1 MSNKAE
7 RRSPSLPSEAVIL
20 DLPLL
25 DEYFLDWV
33 VDRIRRILQRF
44 GSSSDIITNVLL
56 KFLRPIAHCVIL
68 MTTRGQTPATRLLGL
83 QRVPVAMTTT
93 NNNMQPKSKSS
104 SSSSSSSFTRRD
116 YYFRLVAYTLFS
128 TLVPVLYAELKEWY
142 RQRLRE
148 RLAAADATRFENGT
162 SHNHNDTT
170 TRQDGVTQVAAE
182 RKFQSAQTLI
192 QVVSQIWPALRLVAL
207 LGVWS
212 GVSQTSEVAM
222 LLTGWTCQKQ
232 QQQNEEE
239 PRLHVDYAQR
249 RWLWEELI
257 RTMRVWGQGLTLL
270 SVWRNDVQQWKDNL
284 LALIM
289 ARKNRLLMENAQGRQ
304 GNNSS
309 STTRLSMCCFCQAKP
324 IIIPVNLHPCG
335 HAACYACLHERSKGA
350 VRCRLCKLRVIN
362 ATSWTTT

>member
-7 RRSPSLPSEAVIL
+7 TRSPSLPSEAVIL

-56 KFLRPIAHCVIL
+56 KFLRPIAHCVIIL
-68 MTTRGQTPATRLLGL
+68 TTRGQTPATRLLGL
-83 QRVPVAMTTT
+83 QRVPVAITTT
-93 NNNMQPKSKSS
+93 NKKQQQQLQST
-104 SSSSSSSFTRRD
+104 SSSSSFTRRD

-148 RLAAADATRFENGT
+148 RLADATRFENGHNETT
-162 SHNHNDTT
+162 SRH
-170 TRQDGVTQVAAE
+170 DGVAEVAAE

-192 QVVSQIWPALRLVAL
+192 QVVSQLWPALRFVAL
-207 LGVWS
+207 LGVWA

-222 LLTGWTCQKQ
+222 LLTGWTYQKHQ
-232 QQQNEEE
+232 QQQEE

-249 RWLWEELI
+249 RWLWEELL

-289 ARKNRLLMENAQGRQ
+289 ARKNRLRMESAQGRQ
-304 GNNSS
+304 ESNSS
-309 STTRLSMCCFCQAKP
+309 STTMLSMCCFCQAKP
-324 IIIPVNLHPCG
+324 IIIPVKLHPCG